1 MSVLIAPVMGSINFD
16 STPGEAM
23 LDFVPVNSWITLNVS
38 SPRRCAAIEII
49 HDHIHEEVEQ
59 FVAVISNDALPSH
72 VILNPAT
79 TKIKVINIKR
89 RLAFCIAMSDTYTT
103 LMHYM

>member
-1 MSVLIAPVMGSINFD
+1 
-16 STPGEAM
+16 M

-38 SPRRCAAIEII
+38 SPRHCAAIEII
-49 HDHIHEEVEQ
+49 HDHIHEEMEQ